1 MNALTL
7 ERNDGRTNSDPAMGV
22 RAKECPSRCALCAH
36 YQLHGR
42 RGGNCQLLNVTVQG
56 EWKAC
61 SLALPAFTPFYKDSG
76 LMRRSPAE
84 VLKLI
89 K

>member
-22 RAKECPSRCALCAH
+22 LAKECPSRCILCAH

-61 SLALPAFTPFYKDSG
+61 SLAIPPFAPSCKDSG
-76 LMRRSPAE
+76 LMTRSPTE
-84 VLKLI
+84 V
-89 K
+89 